1 MAKQLWVFLLFFSL
15 NLLHGKDILLFIPGW
30 YSEWINYSAHREIL
44 QKTFPDTE
52 IIIYKWDSNRLWKN
66 AKISAE
72 SCVDK
77 ICRKISASSTPERY
91 IIAGHSL
98 GGRIAINS
106 AAILAKKKIKVKRII
121 LLGTAAAPEPEELTA
136 LQQVSSDPVINIF
149 CTDDNMLK
157 LYIRQEQDFPLGF
170 TGISKRIANFRQYRM
185 PVVDHDIKLGKIT
198 LPQHRSTE
206 SFRETAAHLAVN
218 YLQCLRTALNDKMT
232 EFYIDYPAL
241 EKLAARNSV
250 IHDKLPGFRQTDEFD
265 SWVLGERKIK
275 TRFRITAPSGK
286 HFYYTSKQ
294 SAVKNFNAV
303 KQRLLNRKTE
313 HVSEK
318 QPRFH

>member
-1 MAKQLWVFLLFFSL
+1 MYQGNDDFQRTYF
-15 NLLHGKDILLFIPGW
+15 NI
-30 YSEWINYSAHREIL
+30 REIL

-98 GGRIAINS
+98 GGRIAIKS

-121 LLGTAAAPEPEELTA
+121 LLGTAAAPEQKELTA

-198 LPQHRSTE
+198 IKAGNYGKE
-206 SFRETAAHLAVN
+206 FR
-218 YLQCLRTALNDKMT
+218 
-232 EFYIDYPAL
+232 
-241 EKLAARNSV
+241 
-250 IHDKLPGFRQTDEFD
+250 
-265 SWVLGERKIK
+265 
-275 TRFRITAPSGK
+275 
-286 HFYYTSKQ
+286 
-294 SAVKNFNAV
+294 
-303 KQRLLNRKTE
+303 
-313 HVSEK
+313 
-318 QPRFH
+318 